1 LNLVNVCLI
10 GVKLD
15 AMPEMPECFIGLT
28 DIEVGRAQESV
39 NQRIAGIL
47 GGQSIGDRNGIPF

>member
-1 LNLVNVCLI
+1 
-10 GVKLD
+10 
-15 AMPEMPECFIGLT
+15 MPEMPECFIGLT